1 MRILSNDFGGYPYP
15 VQLARELARRGHDVL
30 HTHCA
35 SLTTTPGGA
44 TAPRAD
50 DPATFETRGLA
61 LARPLEKYRFVQRFR
76 QEREY
81 GRLVAHAARSFRPD
95 VVLSANTPLDAQRTL
110 LRETRALGAGFVFW
124 LQDIIGIAAE
134 RLLRGRIPVAGAL
147 VGQHYVR
154 MEARMLREA
163 DHVVNITDDFAP
175 ILAGWGVRAD
185 RMTTVEN
192 WAPVEELP
200 LGDAGSAWARATGLD
215 RDVVFLYAGTLAL
228 KHNPDL
234 LLNLAIQTQDR
245 RVDGGPGQAPRAV
258 RVVVLS
264 QGPGADFLR
273 DKATGE
279 SGDPGLDNLDVRGFK
294 PFSEMPEAMAAAD
307 VLVAVLEPD
316 AGVFSVP
323 SKVLAYLCGARPVL
337 LAVPPENLAARIVA
351 REGAGL
357 VVAPDDHA
365 GFLAAAETLVRD
377 RDLRERM
384 GRNARAYAETAF
396 PIAAIADRMEGV
408 LATAAGAPRR

>member
-15 VQLARELARRGHDVL
+15 VQLARELARRGHRVL

-50 DPATFETRGLA
+50 DPAGFETRGLA
-61 LARPLEKYRFVQRFR
+61 LARPLEKYNFGRRFL

-81 GRLVAHAARSFRPD
+81 GRLVTAAARDFRPD
-95 VVLSANTPLDAQRTL
+95 VVLSANTPLDAQAML
-110 LRETRALGAGFVFW
+110 LRETRRQNARFVFW

-134 RLLRGRIPVAGAL
+134 RILRAKIPAVGAL

-154 MEARMLREA
+154 LEARMLRQS

-175 ILAGWGVRAD
+175 ILRGWGVPDA

-200 LGDAGSAWARATGLD
+200 LGDPDSAWARGTGLD
-215 RDVVFLYAGTLAL
+215 EAFVFLYAGTLAL

-234 LLNLAIQTQDR
+234 LLGLAVATRDR
-245 RVDGGPGQAPRAV
+245 SVDGGPGTAPRPV

-264 QGPGADFLR
+264 QGPGADYLR
-273 DKATGE
+273 AE
-279 SGDPGLDNLDVRGFK
+279 AAARGLPNLDVRGFK
-294 PFSEMPEAMAAAD
+294 PFAEMPEAMAAAD

-323 SKVLAYLCGARPVL
+323 SKVLAYLCGGRPLL

-351 REGAGL
+351 REAAGR
-357 VVAPDDHA
+357 VVPPDDAA
-365 GFLAAAETLVRD
+365 GFLAHAEALMAGS
-377 RDLRERM
+377 DLRGAM
-384 GRNARAYAETAF
+384 GRNARAYAEAAF
-396 PIAAIADRMEGV
+396 PITAIADRMEQV
-408 LATAAGAPRR
+408 LHSA

>member
-200 LGDAGSAWARATGLD
+200 LGDADSAWARATGLD

-234 LLNLAIQTQDR
+234 LLSLAIQTQNR
-245 RVDGGPGQAPRAV
+245 RVDGGPGQASRAV

-264 QGPGADFLR
+264 QGPGADYLR
-273 DKATGE
+273 AQAAAR
-279 SGDPGLDNLDVRGFK
+279 GLANLDVRGFK

-323 SKVLAYLCGARPVL
+323 SKVLAYLCGGRPVL
-337 LAVPPENLAARIVA
+337 LAVPTENLAARIVA
-351 REGAGL
+351 RERAGL
-357 VVAPDDHA
+357 VVPPDDAA
-365 GFLAAAETLVRD
+365 GFLESAEALLASG
-377 RDLRERM
+377 DLRAEM
-384 GRNARAYAETAF
+384 GRNARAYAEAAF
-396 PIAAIADRMEGV
+396 PITAIADRMERV
-408 LATAAGAPRR
+408 LLGACPGERPAR